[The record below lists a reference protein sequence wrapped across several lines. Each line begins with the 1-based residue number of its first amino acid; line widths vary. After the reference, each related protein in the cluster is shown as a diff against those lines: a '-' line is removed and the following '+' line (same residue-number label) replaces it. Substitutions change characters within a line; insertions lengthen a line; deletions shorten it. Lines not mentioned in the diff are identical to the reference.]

1 MELKEHSLNRRK
13 MMMPIASRGSGFTLI
28 ELLVV
33 IAIIALL
40 IGILLPALGEARR
53 AARMA
58 VCGSNRKQIGVA
70 MASYATDFQDRI
82 ASFSWKGSK
91 GSPSA
96 YSKYPDLNGATED
109 LQAAAY
115 QAVDIMRRRTG
126 RDENSAPKITSWIP
140 HILYSHLVLSDY
152 MASRL
157 PEKVVVSP
165 EDRHRLNWQ
174 KDPEQ
179 YFQKDFWMPYQ
190 PKVGQTGKT
199 NWRWAYSSSYTPT
212 VSAFDATSTPADRV
226 TQLPSNSGFY
236 NVGGDAKLGGVKL
249 ANVQAPSQKVYF
261 FDEFGRFFGRIQ
273 YHFGLEQSRQPL
285 LFFDGNV
292 SVRQSSN
299 ANPGWQPNNP
309 TNPNPTLSKN
319 IPDPWD
325 PGTAASNGNGQ
336 LPADDIK
343 GFYRW
348 TRGGVGGIDF
358 GAGEINTGQLK

>member
-1 MELKEHSLNRRK
+1 MRRFR
-13 MMMPIASRGSGFTLI
+13 PAFTLI

-40 IGILLPALGEARR
+40 IGILLPALGEARK

-58 VCGSNRKQIGVA
+58 VCGNNRKQIGVA

-82 ASFSWKGSK
+82 ASFSWRGSEI
-91 GSPSA
+91 SPSA

-126 RDENSAPKITSWIP
+126 REKDSAPPITSWIP
-140 HILYSHLVLSDY
+140 HILYSHLVLGDY
-152 MASRL
+152 MAARL

-174 KDPEQ
+174 KEPEV
-179 YFQKDFWMPYQ
+179 YFQNDFWMPYQ
-190 PKVGQTGKT
+190 PKVSQTGKL

-212 VSAFDATSTPADRV
+212 VSAFDATSSPADRV
-226 TQLPSNSGFY
+226 TQLTSNAGFY
-236 NVGGDAKLGGVKL
+236 NVTKLTRLGNVKL
-249 ANVQAPSQKVYF
+249 ANVQAPSQKAYF
-261 FDEFGRFFGRIQ
+261 FDEFGRFFGSIQ
-273 YHFGLEQSRQPL
+273 YHFGLEPSRQPI

-292 SVRQSSN
+292 STRQTSN
-299 ANPGWQPNNP
+299 ANPGWQPNAP
-309 TNPNPTLSKN
+309 TNKFPTLSKN
-319 IPDPWD
+319 VPDPWD
-325 PGTAASNGNGQ
+325 PGTAASNGKSQ

-343 GFYRW
+343 GFFRW
-348 TRGGVGGIDF
+348 TRGGIGGIDF
-358 GAGEINTGQLK
+358 GAGEIDTGQLN